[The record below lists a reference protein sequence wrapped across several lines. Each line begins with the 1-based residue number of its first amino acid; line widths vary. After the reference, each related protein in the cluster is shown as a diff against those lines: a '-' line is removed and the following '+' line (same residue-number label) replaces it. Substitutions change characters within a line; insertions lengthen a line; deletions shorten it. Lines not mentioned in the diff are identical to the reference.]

1 MMDENELDQQFQALE
16 SDTQVQAA
24 ETGTPP
30 PPPVRRRIT
39 SAQVKKELDELKADI
54 DKDVL
59 DWLGQLDIKLEGLEA
74 TTATHN
80 KTLLGDV
87 KTRLDILDK
96 GIVTLQGNQ
105 SELMKAYQA
114 LQRDVDGI
122 PATPEPTDLN
132 LRMVSIEE
140 ATATLADAVRSLA
153 KDAAATP
160 QPAAAELEFAQP
172 PEVTVGELATKGDIA
187 AMASVCL
194 TMTDVLMICRLLK
207 LKQSLSDGDRTYLLS
222 IASRAAGVPLSPGLQ
237 IRAGVQN
244 VEA

>member
-1 MMDENELDQQFQALE
+1 MDEQKLDQQFQAME

-24 ETGTPP
+24 ETSTLPA
-30 PPPVRRRIT
+30 PPVRKRIT
-39 SAQVKKELDELKADI
+39 AAQVQKELDELTELVNVGIFSWLEKLDTQVRHFENAEAEKPDVSHQDI
-54 DKDVL
+54 TAR
-59 DWLGQLDIKLEGLEA
+59 LEG
-74 TTATHN
+74 
-80 KTLLGDV
+80 
-87 KTRLDILDK
+87 LDK

-105 SELMKAYQA
+105 SELIKAYQA
-114 LQRDVDGI
+114 LQRDVDVI

-172 PEVTVGELATKGDIA
+172 PEATVGKLATKDDIA
-187 AMASVCL
+187 AVASVCQ
-194 TMTDVLMICRLLK
+194 TMADVLLICRVLK
-207 LKQSLSDGDRTYLLS
+207 AMPSLTDGERTYLLS

-237 IRAGVQN
+237 IRAGVKS